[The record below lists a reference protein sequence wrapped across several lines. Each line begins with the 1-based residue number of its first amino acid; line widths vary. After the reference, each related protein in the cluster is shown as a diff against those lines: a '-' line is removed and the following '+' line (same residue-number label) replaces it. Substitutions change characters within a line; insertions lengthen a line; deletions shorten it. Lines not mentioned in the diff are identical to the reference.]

1 MHDWTFSR
9 INLYNYLKDNV
20 PSFLTE
26 TDLNVFIEL
35 ISYIFGDLIDNTD
48 KMPWEIDIDKC
59 SEENLVHLSKLVKY
73 PWNNALTPEQQRE
86 TIKYWMLLKRNR
98 GTAFSYIN
106 LIRLF
111 GKDSTTYYSNADHSG
126 VRIIEYDPNVT
137 HDYPLYPGDIR
148 IEVPEMSTILRDAL
162 KDIQLM
168 GTRIVFAFVLYLGAY
183 NEQIEPSVWY
193 RIRKWI
199 DTDLL
204 RGWNPMIK
212 NFGPQYEFTKV
223 QTVYDWQLVHPSKSN
238 MMFASVSVLPRYRT
252 PWNKGFIFNVPG
264 LDNYKGILTEDG
276 IINNTDILYK

>member
-126 VRIIEYDPNVT
+126 VRIIEYNPNVT

-276 IINNTDILYK
+276 ILSNTDILYK

>member
-59 SEENLVHLSKLVKY
+59 SVENLVHLSKLVKY

-126 VRIIEYDPNVT
+126 VRIVEYDPNVT

-223 QTVYDWQLVHPSKSN
+223 RTVYDWQLVHPSKSN